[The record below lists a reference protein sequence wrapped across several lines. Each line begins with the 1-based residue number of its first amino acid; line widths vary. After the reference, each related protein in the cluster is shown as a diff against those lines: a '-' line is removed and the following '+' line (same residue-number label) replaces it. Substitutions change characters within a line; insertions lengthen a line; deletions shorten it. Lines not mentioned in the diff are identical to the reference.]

1 MEYRIK
7 LVEQFLDEFEEIS
20 DYISY
25 KLKEIDVSKK
35 LRKKVMENI
44 YLLKKFPKMCS
55 QIEKNG

>member
-35 LRKKVMENI
+35 LRKKEWKI
-44 YLLKKFPKMCS
+44 FIC
-55 QIEKNG
+55 